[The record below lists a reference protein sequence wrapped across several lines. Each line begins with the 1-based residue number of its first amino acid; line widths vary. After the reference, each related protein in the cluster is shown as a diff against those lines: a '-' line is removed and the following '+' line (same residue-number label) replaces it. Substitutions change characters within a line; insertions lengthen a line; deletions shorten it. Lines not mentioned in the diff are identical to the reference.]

1 MFTRLLSYL
10 CLASLATIPSPPV
23 RAAEQKTN
31 LVDVLRQFMAPTNET
46 PQTTSKA
53 LTLAAGDILK
63 LTVYQEDDLNLPRA
77 VVAQDG
83 TISHALLGSIPV
95 AGKTLEEA
103 QALIH
108 EILQK
113 DYLVNPRVS
122 LTVLGY
128 AKHRITVIREVVRP
142 ATYEVS
148 RSDTLTVMQAISL
161 AGGPTRLA
169 DLSKVIVRRV
179 ANSEKQ
185 ELKVDAETKEGKAFV
200 IQADD
205 VIEVPPKGR

>member
-46 PQTTSKA
+46 PQTTSTV

-103 QALIH
+103 QALVH

-113 DYLVNPRVS
+113 DYLVNPRAS
-122 LTVLGY
+122 LTVLEY
-128 AKHRITVIREVVRP
+128 AKFRITILKEVVRP
-142 ATYEVS
+142 ETYDVP
-148 RSDTLTVMQAISL
+148 RNDTLTLIRAIGL
-161 AGGPTRLA
+161 AGGPTRLGNM
-169 DLSKVIVRRV
+169 SKVTVQRV
-179 ANSEKQ
+179 VGGQKKEFK
-185 ELKVDAETKEGKAFV
+185 LDAESAEGEAFV

>member
-1 MFTRLLSYL
+1 MFRRTFGYL
-10 CLASLATIPSPPV
+10 CFGLLATMSLPSV
-23 RAAEQKTN
+23 RAAEQTN
-31 LVDVLRQFMAPTNET
+31 LVEILRAIMAPPHE
-46 PQTTSKA
+46 KA
-53 LTLAAGDILK
+53 LNTNKVQTLAPGDTLQ
-63 LTVYQEDDLNLPRA
+63 LTVYQEDDLSLSRA
-77 VVAQDG
+77 VIAEDG
-83 TISHALLGSIPV
+83 TISHPLLGAIAV
-95 AGKTLEEA
+95 GGLTLERA

-128 AKHRITVIREVVRP
+128 AKHRITVIKEVVRP

-148 RSDTLTVMQAISL
+148 RSDTQTLMQAISL

-179 ANSEKQ
+179 ANGGKQ